1 VTEPLVSAVPP
12 GTKLRALFMTEEG
25 IRNLVGELKLP
36 KELIGSVLA
45 QADRTK
51 QEVLRVM
58 TEELRNFLR
67 SPVLREEF
75 LDLLTDATLEVKAE
89 FKLRRSATGLT
100 PEVRE
105 EPKISMRPTTRRKP
119 LRASAATCHR
129 LARPNSDATRRAA
142 VSLTPNSHQ
151 LSWMHQSVRGVHS
164 GPALGR

>member
-1 VTEPLVSAVPP
+1 MGARESHSTGDPLDETLSERSVAEWRGRGGQRAPEAVE
-12 GTKLRALFMTEEG
+12 GLRGRAADLMKKALISGVGALFMTEEG

-58 TEELRNFLR
+58 TEELRSFLS
-67 SPVLREEF
+67 SPVLHEEF

-89 FKLRRSATGLT
+89 FRLRRSGAGLT

-105 EPKISMRPTTRRKP
+105 EPRVSVRPTTRRRSK
-119 LRASAATCHR
+119 S
-129 LARPNSDATRRAA
+129 
-142 VSLTPNSHQ
+142 
-151 LSWMHQSVRGVHS
+151 
-164 GPALGR
+164 

>member
-1 VTEPLVSAVPP
+1 MAPRESRPAGDPLDPSDLPGSDWSSRGGTSAPEALE
-12 GTKLRALFMTEEG
+12 GLRGRAADLMKKALISGVGALFMTEEG

-58 TEELRNFLR
+58 TEELRSFLR

-75 LDLLTDATLEVKAE
+75 LDLLTNATLEVKAE

-119 LRASAATCHR
+119 
-129 LARPNSDATRRAA
+129 RP
-142 VSLTPNSHQ
+142 
-151 LSWMHQSVRGVHS
+151 
-164 GPALGR
+164 